1 MCRSRCDTTDAGRAV
16 LGALGAAGWAA
27 GRFPAVTVPP
37 PRRPRV
43 DAHAPRPAQGLPPRR
58 HRIDEDPQRRRP
70 LAAVIALEGAPL
82 ALVGGEVR
90 TGADQGEDLQP
101 VRVTGTYLGRFRA
114 QFSCRLGHA
123 LDVGGIECGWQ
134 LQNRLADAD
143 FLEPASEIA

>member
-1 MCRSRCDTTDAGRAV
+1 MMSTATPSWASTSTCPSMRTKSSRWNPRVGLRMCRSRCDTTDAGRAV

-90 TGADQGEDLQP
+90 TGADQG
-101 VRVTGTYLGRFRA
+101 
-114 QFSCRLGHA
+114 
-123 LDVGGIECGWQ
+123 
-134 LQNRLADAD
+134 
-143 FLEPASEIA
+143 